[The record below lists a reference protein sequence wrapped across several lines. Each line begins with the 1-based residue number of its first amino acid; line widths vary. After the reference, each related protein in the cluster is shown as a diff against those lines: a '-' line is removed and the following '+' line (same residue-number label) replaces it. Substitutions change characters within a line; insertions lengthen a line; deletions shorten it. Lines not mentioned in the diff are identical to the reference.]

1 MCIKPLINLIIMSD
15 INDYDYLQS
24 SYEDMINDDCERAV
38 DEELSAADFWDG
50 DESFNYLQ

>member
-1 MCIKPLINLIIMSD
+1 MFIKPLINLIIMSD
-15 INDYDYLQS
+15 INDYDFIQL

-50 DESFNYLQ
+50 DESINY